1 MLTAIRKLPRGVRK
15 HIRRE
20 KNRIRKNISESDN
33 YREKIKT
40 LYKKW
45 QEDRL
50 SKNN

>member
-1 MLTAIRKLPRGVRK
+1 MLTVIRKLPRGVRK

-20 KNRIRKNISESDN
+20 KNRIRKNISENEN

-45 QEDRL
+45 QQGRS